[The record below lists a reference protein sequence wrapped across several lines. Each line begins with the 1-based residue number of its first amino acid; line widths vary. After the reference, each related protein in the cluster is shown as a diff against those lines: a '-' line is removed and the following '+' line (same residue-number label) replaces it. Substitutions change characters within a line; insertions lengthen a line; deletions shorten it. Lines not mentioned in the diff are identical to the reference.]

1 MIKNLAI
8 IGAGGHGKVIGDI
21 ALLSYC
27 KKISFFDDKVNK
39 NNTKSFP
46 FNVVGSLN
54 DLKGCLKDYD
64 AFFVAIGDNNSRFNN
79 IQWLKKEK
87 LNIITPIHPASTISK
102 FSSIGRGT
110 CVMANAVINAGSLIK
125 DGVIINTSASIDHDC
140 LIEDYTHISPNC
152 SLSGNVK
159 LGKFSHLGTGTTVH
173 PGVKIGDN
181 VKTAIGTKIFKD
193 TLDNVILK

>member
-27 KKISFFDDKVNK
+27 EKISFFDDKVNK

-46 FNVVGSLN
+46 FNIVGGLN
-54 DLKGCLKDYD
+54 DLKGCLKDYN

-79 IQWLKKEK
+79 IQWLKKKK
-87 LNIITPIHPASTISK
+87 LNIITLVHPASTISK

-159 LGKFSHLGTGTTVH
+159 LGKFSHLGTGTIVH

>member
-27 KKISFFDDKVNK
+27 EKISFFDDKVNK

-46 FNVVGSLN
+46 FNIVGSLN
-54 DLKGCLKDYD
+54 ELKGCLKDYD

-79 IQWLKKEK
+79 IQWLKKKK
-87 LNIITPIHPASTISK
+87 LNIITLIHPASTISK

-140 LIEDYTHISPNC
+140 IIEDYTHISPNC

-181 VKTAIGTKIFKD
+181 VKTAIATKIFKN

>member
-27 KKISFFDDKVNK
+27 EKISFFDDKVNK

-46 FNVVGSLN
+46 FNIVGNLN
-54 DLKGCLKDYD
+54 DLKGCLKDYN

-79 IQWLKKEK
+79 IQWLKKKK
-87 LNIITPIHPASTISK
+87 LNIITLVHPASTISK

-159 LGKFSHLGTGTTVH
+159 LGKFSHLGTGTIVH